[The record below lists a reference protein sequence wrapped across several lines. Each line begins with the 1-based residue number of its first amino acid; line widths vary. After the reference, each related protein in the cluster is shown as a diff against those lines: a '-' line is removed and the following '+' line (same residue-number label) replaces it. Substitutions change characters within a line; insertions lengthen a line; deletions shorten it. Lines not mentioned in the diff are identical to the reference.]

1 MKIYGVVVILR
12 ERDGNSVPAVFV
24 RSTPSLQLARKR
36 NGPSSW
42 ENWGL
47 NSSPVLAIGGIN
59 PALTA
64 QRTNPHP
71 VPSGLLC
78 I

>member
-36 NGPSSW
+36 NGPVRGKTGALIRLQCW
-42 ENWGL
+42 QLGGL
-47 NSSPVLAIGGIN
+47 
-59 PALTA
+59 T
-64 QRTNPHP
+64 QH
-71 VPSGLLC
+71 
-78 I
+78 

>member
-47 NSSPVLAIGGIN
+47 NSIVFVSSAGTWGD
-59 PALTA
+59 
-64 QRTNPHP
+64 
-71 VPSGLLC
+71 
-78 I
+78 